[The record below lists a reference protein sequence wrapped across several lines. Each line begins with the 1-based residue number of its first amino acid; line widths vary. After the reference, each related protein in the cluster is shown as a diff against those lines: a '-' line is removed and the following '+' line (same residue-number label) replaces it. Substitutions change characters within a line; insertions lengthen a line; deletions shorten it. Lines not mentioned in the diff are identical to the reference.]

1 MSGINFVKLVAKLF
15 ADTSEFEK
23 GLKSATRKSR
33 EFRQDVVK
41 VFSTAAKYVAGL
53 GTAFAF
59 LVGKQSIAGDEIG
72 KISQKFGVSAEALST
87 LDHAANLAGVSTE
100 ELAKSFKFMNS
111 ALVDAAGGSKEQ
123 IAAFATLGL
132 SFKELSQLSP
142 EDAFIKIGDAIAG
155 IESPALKSALATK
168 IFGKAGAD
176 LIPLFNLGAE
186 ALKKSQDEA
195 IRFGLAIDNVD
206 TSKLE
211 SMNDS
216 IEKIGMSA
224 QGSARQFAVGLA
236 PSIAAV
242 VESLLSGVNSAD
254 EFRKAGEFLG
264 KTLTGALDLIA
275 RAQLKIILFFKDAQ
289 IAAKEFATTA
299 KGALNLDNKKDMT
312 ELQDLYRDRNA
323 LQLEYNDLKIEAVGY
338 AAEEKKII
346 KEAESKAAKNTVI
359 GDFSAE
365 LEKAKAAAEARSEAE
380 KKYKKDLE
388 DAQKAQQDWNNA
400 TADSFIAI
408 KDAMLQGGKAAD
420 VFRNVAMRALNDIA
434 NSVIK
439 ASFSATNAGGGGLF
453 GGIGSSI
460 SGFLGK
466 GIGSLFSNFLPSFDV
481 GSNYVPKDM
490 TANIHKGEMI
500 IPAREAAQIRS
511 GGMSNG
517 ATVIQ
522 NITIGSGVSAAVRQE
537 VAKMLPD
544 LKKAAIDGVKDA
556 RMRGNNI

>member
-1 MSGINFVKLVAKLF
+1 VSGINFVKLVAKLF

-186 ALKKSQDEA
+186 KLKLAKEEA
-195 IRFGLAIDNVD
+195 ERFGLSINNVD
-206 TSKLE
+206 ASNLE
-211 SMNDS
+211 AMNDS
-216 IEKIGMSA
+216 ISKIGSA
-224 QGSARQFAVGLA
+224 ASGVARQFAIGLS
-236 PSIAAV
+236 PSIAGI
-242 VESLLSGVNSAD
+242 VENLLSGVDVAD
-254 EFRKAGEFLG
+254 SFRKAGEFIGKVFTTAFDAIKLG
-264 KTLTGALDLIA
+264 QD
-275 RAQLKIILFFKDAQ
+275 RVIIGFKDAE
-289 IAAKEFATTA
+289 IAARDFIMATKEKLGFETEEEMQ
-299 KGALNLDNKKDMT
+299 KRNSVMIERNKIA
-312 ELQDLYRDRNA
+312 Q
-323 LQLEYNDLKIEAVGY
+323 EYNAIKKQEIGFTASANNIEKSSQISA
-338 AAEEKKII
+338 KKQKPIGDI
-346 KEAESKAAKNTVI
+346 SEILDAAKKT
-359 GDFSAE
+359 
-365 LEKAKAAAEARSEAE
+365 SEAMDE
-380 KKYKKDLE
+380 YKKKLK
-388 DAQKAQQDWNNA
+388 DAQEEQQKWNDA
-400 TADSFIAI
+400 TADSFIGI

-420 VFRNVAMRALNDIA
+420 VFRNIAMRALNDIA

-439 ASFSATNAGGGGLF
+439 ASFNATNAGGGGLF

-460 SGFLGK
+460 SGFFGK
-466 GIGSLFSNFLPSFDV
+466 GIGSLFSSFLPSFDV
-481 GSNYVPKDM
+481 GSDYVPKDM